1 MTWFDTFTD
10 DEQQSVEQLQKQGI
24 TGKPTQKKEV
34 GLFDGAADSP
44 IRGAGVGFIKVA
56 DTLARPLDYAGDAVS
71 YVYDAATSKEPLPS
85 FNDYRANAVKQR
97 DDLVFKSIEALE
109 DRENTGLIG
118 NIGVGLGDYLWRG
131 FTGGVTGGVG
141 GAAVLTGGS
150 TGVYQYN
157 KQRREGVDSYTS
169 LQVAGVNAVGDAAAT
184 ALPLS
189 YGYKGT
195 SGIIRD
201 GLLSIG
207 GATGLLTGMQ
217 FTSAELS

>member
-1 MTWFDTFTD
+1 M
-10 DEQQSVEQLQKQGI
+10 
-24 TGKPTQKKEV
+24 
-34 GLFDGAADSP
+34 
-44 IRGAGVGFIKVA
+44 
-56 DTLARPLDYAGDAVS
+56 
-71 YVYDAATSKEPLPS
+71 
-85 FNDYRANAVKQR
+85 
-97 DDLVFKSIEALE
+97 
-109 DRENTGLIG
+109 
-118 NIGVGLGDYLWRG
+118 
-131 FTGGVTGGVG
+131 TGGVG

-217 FTSAELS
+217 FTSGEVLRDAGYEEQSKQFEVTKQTVS